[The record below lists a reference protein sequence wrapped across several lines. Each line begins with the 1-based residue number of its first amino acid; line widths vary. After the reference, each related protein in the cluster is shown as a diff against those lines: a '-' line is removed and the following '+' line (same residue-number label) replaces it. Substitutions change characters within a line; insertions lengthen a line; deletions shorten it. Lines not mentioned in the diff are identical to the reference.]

1 SESDI
6 LAFDVAVQLAAVQ
19 LKKSTNIVGSR
30 KISMLDDTWSWVAM
44 GAERQPDA
52 ATGAPEAA
60 EPPPPPPAPT
70 RAMPQR
76 MARLEEDIHEIRE
89 ALAEQHEVIGTM
101 ARDFSRFTI

>member
-1 SESDI
+1 MKER
-6 LAFDVAVQLAAVQ
+6 ANENKGKGQLGLGAGSHGV
-19 LKKSTNIVGSR
+19 VGRGVWHCSG
-30 KISMLDDTWSWVAM
+30 LDDTWSWVAM

-89 ALAEQHEVIGTM
+89 ALAEQHE
-101 ARDFSRFTI
+101 